1 MNSRRGTMGVMTLDD
16 SSAQIEV
23 TLFSEAYSE
32 FRELLVKDA
41 IVIAEGRIFVDDK
54 TGKLA
59 MRANSLQSL
68 AAARQNKASDLTI
81 EVSADKVNE
90 QFAGLL
96 EKTLAGAGGGSCPV
110 SLIYRQP
117 HNMARIKLGERW
129 QVVPSDELLQELRE
143 FVGAE
148 KVALQYH

>member
-1 MNSRRGTMGVMTLDD
+1 MNSRRGTMGVLTLDD

-32 FRELLVKDA
+32 FRDLLLKDT
-41 IVIAEGRIFVDDK
+41 IVIAEGRVFVDDK

-59 MRANSLQSL
+59 MRASSLRSL
-68 AAARQNKASDLTI
+68 AAARQSRVSDLTI
-81 EVSADKVNE
+81 EVCAESVNE
-90 QFAGLL
+90 QFAELL

-117 HNMARIKLGERW
+117 SNCARIRLGARW
-129 QVVPSDELLQELRE
+129 RVVPS
-143 FVGAE
+143 
-148 KVALQYH
+148 